1 MFNPE
6 CCSDKELTQFKFMGI
21 MFGVAIRTRR
31 PLDLHLASP
40 MWKLLAGM
48 RLTSEDLEEVWEREK
63 VVGVWVVNVSLFS
76 QVDLMFTQTLY
87 SIRDVHKGD
96 ISEDDFSEVK

>member
-1 MFNPE
+1 
-6 CCSDKELTQFKFMGI
+6 MG
-21 MFGVAIRTRR
+21 
-31 PLDLHLASP
+31 
-40 MWKLLAGM
+40 
-48 RLTSEDLEEVWEREK
+48 ERES
-63 VVGVWVVNVSLFS
+63 GVWVVNVSLFS